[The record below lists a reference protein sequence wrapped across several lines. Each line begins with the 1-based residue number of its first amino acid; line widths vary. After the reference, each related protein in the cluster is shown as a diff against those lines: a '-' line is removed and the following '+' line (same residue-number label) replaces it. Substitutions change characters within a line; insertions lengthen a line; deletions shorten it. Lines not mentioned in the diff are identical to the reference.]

1 MRFEIRNKLEVYPGP
16 NGGIIHVPGS
26 EPVSNHS
33 GVKEINGQPAGLAEA
48 MRQNGRIGKSII
60 SLRRALEVIPGST
73 VERWLNSGGSGPNG
87 SNIRFFV
94 LPDGPP
100 PQSDCENGN
109 PLPSGTC
116 SVNDW
121 YKILADN
128 ADGDITEEEATPDL
142 DQICSM
148 FTFRYKNSELF

>member
-1 MRFEIRNKLEVYPGP
+1 VEIKIQNKLEVFPGP

-33 GVKEINGQPAGLAEA
+33 GVKEIDGKPAGLAEA

-60 SLRRALEVIPGST
+60 SLRKALEVIPGST

-87 SNIRFFV
+87 SAIKFFV

-100 PQSDCENGN
+100 QPSACTDGN
-109 PLPSGTC
+109 PLGTGTC

-128 ADGDITEEEATPDL
+128 ADSDLPDDEATPDL
-142 DQICSM
+142 DQICST
-148 FTFRYKNSELF
+148 FTFRYKDSELF